1 MFHVTDWLPTLVKA
15 AGGNIPKEID
25 GIDQWEVLK
34 TSKDEARSEMVYN
47 IIKTKTMIIG
57 GIR

>member
-15 AGGNIPKEID
+15 AGGNIPEEID

-34 TSKDEARSEMVYN
+34 NLKDEKRSEMIYN
-47 IIKTKTMIIG
+47 LRKTNIMLTG